1 MLLSLKTECRDI
13 LLPRVLEAFTT
24 DGCPLCRLAREAEEN
39 FLESLLYERVNTQ
52 WAWRLMTQS
61 NGLCRYHAWRIA
73 ELTSSKPVLDALGPT
88 ILYKHVLEKHQNER
102 NDREVE
108 CPVCKETCSYI
119 LMVSK
124 WIAGCFDKSL
134 EFIEHYRR
142 GRSLFC
148 RNHYRLIVSNM
159 RNGNRIRMLER
170 VQEEKLNRLKR
181 LLNEFIR
188 KKSHDVREPITDE
201 ETNAWL
207 NAIWYLKGDRSFR
220 QCGL

>member
-1 MLLSLKTECRDI
+1 MPVKDECRDI
-13 LLPRVLEAFTT
+13 LLPRVMEAFSM
-24 DGCPLCRLAREAEEN
+24 DGCPVCRLASKAEED

-88 ILYKHVLEKHQNER
+88 ILYKHVLEKDQRER
-102 NDREVE
+102 NDREAE
-108 CPVCKETCSYI
+108 CPVCRETCSYI
-119 LMVSK
+119 VMVSR
-124 WIAGCFDKSL
+124 WMAGCFDKSF
-134 EFIEHYRR
+134 EFIEHYRK

-148 RNHYRLIVSNM
+148 INHYRLVVSNM
-159 RNGNRIRMLER
+159 RNSDKIRTLEK
-170 VQEEKLNRLKR
+170 VQEEKLNRLKHS
-181 LLNEFIR
+181 LNEYIR
-188 KKSHDVREPITDE
+188 KKSHDVMEPITE
-201 ETNAWL
+201 EEANAWL